1 MKKVTIKDVALQT
14 GLSVSTIS
22 RVFNN
27 YGDISDKTIKKV
39 NLAAKEL
46 GYTPNSAAKQLSSK
60 KKKIIALILNE
71 INVTPGVAMPLEVL
85 GGVVD
90 NLDKTDY
97 EFVFMPQI
105 QLNKCKKV

>member
-46 GYTPNSAAKQLSSK
+46 GYTQIVQQNNSRVRRK
-60 KKKIIALILNE
+60 KLL
-71 INVTPGVAMPLEVL
+71 L
-85 GGVVD
+85 
-90 NLDKTDY
+90 
-97 EFVFMPQI
+97 
-105 QLNKCKKV
+105 

>member
-39 NLAAKEL
+39 TLAAKEL
-46 GYTPNSAAKQLSSK
+46 GYTPN
-60 KKKIIALILNE
+60 
-71 INVTPGVAMPLEVL
+71 
-85 GGVVD
+85 
-90 NLDKTDY
+90 
-97 EFVFMPQI
+97 
-105 QLNKCKKV
+105 

>member
-39 NLAAKEL
+39 K
-46 GYTPNSAAKQLSSK
+46 
-60 KKKIIALILNE
+60 
-71 INVTPGVAMPLEVL
+71 
-85 GGVVD
+85 
-90 NLDKTDY
+90 
-97 EFVFMPQI
+97 I
-105 QLNKCKKV
+105 QLKKQRYKN